1 MRFIDL
7 IKLGARNL
15 LRRKARTL
23 LTVIGVIIGTISIVV
38 MISIG
43 IGMNESF
50 EASVMENGSMTV
62 IQIYANS
69 YYEDKDGGWQ
79 EKKQVLTD
87 QTIQQIR
94 EIEHVKSIT
103 PIMYGNAQL
112 LAKKK

>member
-43 IGMNESF
+43 IGMK
-50 EASVMENGSMTV
+50 
-62 IQIYANS
+62 IYM
-69 YYEDKDGGWQ
+69 
-79 EKKQVLTD
+79 
-87 QTIQQIR
+87 R
-94 EIEHVKSIT
+94 T
-103 PIMYGNAQL
+103 PTMKTRMAAGRKRNRS
-112 LAKKK
+112 